1 MGDEGIIDFFLGRDL
16 ASRLYRKVSNE
27 DGKSAKN
34 LLLEIR
40 QQVVAP
46 VEHGFQ
52 RLMSR
57 KSRPS
62 ALPDDLEPV
71 VEQFCSAADPK
82 PANTTCRELDGER
95 HTVEP
100 ATDVCDDGRFG
111 IGQLRMIAA
120 GQRALH

>member
-16 ASRLYRKVSNE
+16 ASRLDCKVADE
-27 DGKSAKN
+27 GGKSTKN
-34 LLLEIR
+34 PLLEIR

-46 VEHGFQ
+46 VQHGFQ

-71 VEQFCSAADPK
+71 VEQFCSAANPK
-82 PANTTCRELDGER
+82 RPNPTCRELDGER
-95 HTVEP
+95 YPVEP
-100 ATDVCDDGRFG
+100 ATNVC
-111 IGQLRMIAA
+111 
-120 GQRALH
+120 